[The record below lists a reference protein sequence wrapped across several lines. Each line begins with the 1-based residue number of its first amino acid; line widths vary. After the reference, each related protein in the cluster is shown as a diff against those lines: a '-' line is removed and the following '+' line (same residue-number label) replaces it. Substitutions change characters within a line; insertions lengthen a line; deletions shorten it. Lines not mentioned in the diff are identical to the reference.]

1 MDHGTAPDATTARDV
16 IGAAIAVVRCHPAT
30 EALGAALV
38 ADDRP
43 YHRLMLTTVW
53 ARDVAHTVYHATEDG
68 SIPRPVADLAA
79 GLLGT
84 AVLTSLGPALEDAVT
99 DIVPAL
105 GRDGFGQ
112 QAAIM
117 TAHFA
122 EHNVPLCKMVP
133 LLAAYAAWL
142 GAVHRAYVRGDR
154 AALVHLGAHG
164 PYGHAEVA
172 ALVPAVA
179 AVAAEVALLA
189 AAPVAQQPVRHR
201 RPPDLRPTPRVR
213 RYVACLTAQAPPRLH
228 PVTRAAR

>member
-1 MDHGTAPDATTARDV
+1 MNHGAGRHRRRDR
-16 IGAAIAVVRCHPAT
+16 GRPLPPPAT

-122 EHNVPLCKMVP
+122 KHNVPLCKMVP
-133 LLAAYAAWL
+133 LLAAYAARCTARMS
-142 GAVHRAYVRGDR
+142 GVIAPPSSTSA
-154 AALVHLGAHG
+154 
-164 PYGHAEVA
+164 PTGHTA
-172 ALVPAVA
+172 
-179 AVAAEVALLA
+179 
-189 AAPVAQQPVRHR
+189 
-201 RPPDLRPTPRVR
+201 TPRW
-213 RYVACLTAQAPPRLH
+213 LPSAQR
-228 PVTRAAR
+228 